1 MTGVITRVSSTVLLL
16 ISAESRR
23 INKDLK
29 EAEAQRYHRDDILWR
44 ASNPFGIIDT
54 GETGSVSSFFRV

>member
-1 MTGVITRVSSTVLLL
+1 MTGVITRISSIVLLL
-16 ISAESRR
+16 ISVESRR
-23 INKDLK
+23 INRDLK
-29 EAEAQRYHRDDILWR
+29 GAEAQRYHRDDILWC